1 MIVNDIQLEQIIEG
15 ALLASGQTLS
25 VDRIRNLF
33 EEGLEPSEQRV
44 LITLERISDK
54 CQSRGYELK
63 KVATGYRFQV
73 KQDCA
78 KWVSRLWEEKPQR
91 YSRALLET
99 LSIIAYRQPVTRG
112 EIESIRGVAVSSHIT
127 KTLLEREWIQVVGHR
142 DVPGRPSIF
151 GTTKMFLD
159 YFSLSSLDQLPTLE
173 EIQEIADANHALE
186 LEDKVQEGNFDFS
199 SKESEGDGEDTLE
212 SAALDLAAADALVQ
226 SVEDA
231 VFNKPDEE
239 DEETPAVT
247 DSQPVADSLDLPEP
261 PIEGGVEGE
270 ISEEPEVQDDQ
281 VSSIDEAQALIA
293 EIDENVAL
301 EQTGQEASK
310 IEIGEPD
317 EDALAQATI
326 ARMIAEQEALLNA
339 KSSAQGQESVKAA
352 SSVSSQAPIE
362 SVTGSGND
370 SHESNG
376 GTPVESTGS
385 VFDDFD
391 DDGPSESK
399 QGSSTASAGQ
409 GGSVFDDFNDDADQG
424 HYASETTSHNA
435 MASQPEQAATT
446 SESFENEDDELMA
459 AMEDEMMAQLE
470 EEQAQLHSEQAEEN
484 DKGDSKTLSDLAS
497 KFE

>member
-15 ALLASGQTLS
+15 ALLASGQTIS
-25 VDRIRNLF
+25 VDRIQNLF
-33 EEGLEPSEQRV
+33 EDGLEPSEQRI
-44 LITLERISDK
+44 LTTLERLGDK
-54 CQSRGYELK
+54 CESRGYELK

-127 KTLLEREWIQVVGHR
+127 KTLLEREWIQIVGHR

-151 GTTKMFLD
+151 ATTKMFLD

-199 SKESEGDGEDTLE
+199 SKESDESGEDTLE

-231 VFNKPDEE
+231 VFNKPEE
-239 DEETPAVT
+239 DPEEESSEASDGQETIP
-247 DSQPVADSLDLPEP
+247 SLDLPELSLESSLEESVE
-261 PIEGGVEGE
+261 IESTELAVEA
-270 ISEEPEVQDDQ
+270 
-281 VSSIDEAQALIA
+281 SSIDEAQALIS
-293 EIDENVAL
+293 EIDENVAV
-301 EQTGQEASK
+301 QQFGQEASK
-310 IEIGEPD
+310 IEVD
-317 EDALAQATI
+317 EQDQDALAQATI

-339 KSSAQGQESVKAA
+339 KSTAQETPKGADHSAPTAKNEPQSEPVSESTKPA
-352 SSVSSQAPIE
+352 VSS
-362 SVTGSGND
+362 
-370 SHESNG
+370 
-376 GTPVESTGS
+376 GS
-385 VFDDFD
+385 VFDDFEED
-391 DDGPSESK
+391 YQGQESPKPSMGKPEA
-399 QGSSTASAGQ
+399 SS
-409 GGSVFDDFNDDADQG
+409 SVFDDFNDEAKSAHQAEAAG
-424 HYASETTSHNA
+424 YSAATQPETTASETVLD
-435 MASQPEQAATT
+435 E
-446 SESFENEDDELMA
+446 SEDEALMA
-459 AMEDEMMAQLE
+459 AMEEEMMAQLE
-470 EEQAQLHSEQAEEN
+470 EEQAQLQSEQVEQD
-484 DKGDSKTLSDLAS
+484 DKGESKTLSDLAS